1 MHHTD
6 IVGATRSGKT
16 NFILS
21 TLEGA
26 FCFIDKHSDAA
37 RQIADSMECIYW
49 RPADLS
55 HCVAYNPLQAV
66 PPDERWRVTADIVS
80 VFSDIWNLAG
90 DAEAALLPESICAYS
105 SRQSQHDT
113 DVDPCCIKRPCF
125 QTWNEFN
132 MKDARQQATEI
143 GSLQNKVA
151 ALADALPLRLIV
163 GQPTSTIDFKKI
175 LKRGTPL
182 VIDLSDIGDE
192 PAALLGALILNAF
205 RQAADTARNKSPY
218 RLVVDEMQNF
228 GTHVLDTI
236 LAESGKRELWL
247 TLAHQFVSQLGQRL
261 WHSILA
267 NCPSS
272 VSGWG

>member
-1 MHHTD
+1 
-6 IVGATRSGKT
+6 
-16 NFILS
+16 
-21 TLEGA
+21 
-26 FCFIDKHSDAA
+26 
-37 RQIADSMECIYW
+37 
-49 RPADLS
+49 
-55 HCVAYNPLQAV
+55 
-66 PPDERWRVTADIVS
+66 
-80 VFSDIWNLAG
+80 
-90 DAEAALLPESICAYS
+90 
-105 SRQSQHDT
+105 
-113 DVDPCCIKRPCF
+113 
-125 QTWNEFN
+125 

-151 ALADALPLRLIV
+151 ALADALPLRLII

-175 LKRGTPL
+175 PKRGTPL

-192 PAALLGALILNAF
+192 PAALLGALVLNAF